1 MHKKHH
7 SHHSGPHGDPDKG
20 PPMLEGAHHFDKGYS
35 ADEKH
40 FSPESGKNHDTHD
53 HQRGNH
59 YMELQNKAVVSDTK
73 KMSRQKFNK
82 IA

>member
-1 MHKKHH
+1 MSKGK
-7 SHHSGPHGDPDKG
+7 GPHGDPDKG

-35 ADEKH
+35 SDEKH
-40 FSPESGKNHDTHD
+40 FSPLAGSNSETHG

-59 YMELQNKAVVSDTK
+59 YMKMQNEAVMKDEK
-73 KMSRQKFNK
+73 KIKRQTFSK